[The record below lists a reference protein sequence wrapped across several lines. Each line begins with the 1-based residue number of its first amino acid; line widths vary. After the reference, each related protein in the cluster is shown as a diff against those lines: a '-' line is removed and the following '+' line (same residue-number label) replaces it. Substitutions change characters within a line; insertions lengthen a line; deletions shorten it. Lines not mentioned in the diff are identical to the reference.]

1 MDDKYCTVLLDSW
14 VIGKVSIHDPDILPA
29 QVVTYIRKLGDYHSP
44 AHKLIIS
51 LYHHIRK
58 HATEVD
64 IMEAV
69 APIPENIPMS
79 GSAQELLNRKSIY
92 LHNLGTTG
100 EQIQAAYPTVQG
112 QLLNARASVTHCT
125 HAEMNVLQML
135 LSISPQPKEIKIGV
149 SKRSCFLCTE
159 FFRIVE
165 EEYGVKILFSGC
177 HNKVYAGWRCFEDK
191 LLPKIKQVV
200 DEKLEIHLDKI
211 QRFPKFDSEPLD
223 SDEEEIEDYGDY
235 GEKYQEQYQEQYQS
249 HI

>member
-1 MDDKYCTVLLDSW
+1 MPDLGGAPLLRLDSACLLAIEP
-14 VIGKVSIHDPDILPA
+14 VKIRSLPA
-29 QVVTYIRKLGDYHSP
+29 SDEQRASEIHFSSP
-44 AHKLIIS
+44 S
-51 LYHHIRK
+51 
-58 HATEVD
+58 ATVAKVPKND
-64 IMEAV
+64 PSV

-100 EQIQAAYPTVQG
+100 EQIQAAYPAVQG

-149 SKRSCFLCTE
+149 SKRCCFLCTE

-165 EEYGVKILFSGC
+165 EEYRVKILFSGH

-191 LLPKIKQVV
+191 LLPRIKQVV

-211 QRFPKFDSEPLD
+211 HRFPRFDSEPLD
-223 SDEEEIEDYGDY
+223 SEEEEIDRGLWGEIQ
-235 GEKYQEQYQEQYQS
+235 EKYQS
-249 HI
+249 RIIRWRAG